1 MGVGGS
7 SRKPPRAPRGHGLR
21 RRRALRRRGRE
32 ALGRG
37 RRACGS
43 RREREAERGGGRE
56 RVPRGV
62 KKSDVW
68 AHLLVVGIEWRYR
81 E

>member
-1 MGVGGS
+1 MASAGVGPSAG
-7 SRKPPRAPRGHGLR
+7 GEGR
-21 RRRALRRRGRE
+21 RWGGGGVPAGAGERERGRT
-32 ALGRG
+32 GRG
-37 RRACGS
+37 
-43 RREREAERGGGRE
+43 ERE

>member
-1 MGVGGS
+1 MPAGAG
-7 SRKPPRAPRGHGLR
+7 
-21 RRRALRRRGRE
+21 
-32 ALGRG
+32 
-37 RRACGS
+37 
-43 RREREAERGGGRE
+43 RERERE
-56 RVPRGV
+56 RQNGEGEREGARGV